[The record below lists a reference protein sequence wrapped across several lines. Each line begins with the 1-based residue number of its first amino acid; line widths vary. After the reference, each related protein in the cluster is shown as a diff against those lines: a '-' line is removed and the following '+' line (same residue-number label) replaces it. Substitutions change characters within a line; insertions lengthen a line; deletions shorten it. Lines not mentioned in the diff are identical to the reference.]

1 MRLTLTVL
9 FMQWACDAAALPT
22 LSPADWAVMGGCTV
36 VAALSL
42 THLLID
48 PPPALRRFRL

>member
-1 MRLTLTVL
+1 MRLSVTVL
-9 FMQWACDAAALPT
+9 FMQWAFDAAALTT

-42 THLLID
+42 THFFID
-48 PPPALRRFRL
+48 PPEALRRFRL